1 MEKLP
6 RTLRRI
12 LLLLALALPMVA
24 WQLWLAPARETRQ
37 AWSGNLIETTRSPRL
52 LRLDAPGTHR
62 RPRDYHHVWHVD
74 LDGGGVREVE
84 VPHRL
89 WHHGEPGLPV
99 VKRRGER
106 WPEIDTDEYRDQQR
120 RNREG
125 TRRVLEVLTGQ

>member
-1 MEKLP
+1 MGQKP
-6 RTLRRI
+6 RYRRHII
-12 LLLLALALPMVA
+12 LLTALALPVVA
-24 WQLWLAPARETRQ
+24 WQLWLEPARETRQ
-37 AWSGNLIETTRSPRL
+37 AWTGTLVETTRTPKL
-52 LRLDAPGTHR
+52 LRTGEPGTHR
-62 RPRDYHHVWHVD
+62 RPRDYHHAWHID
-74 LDGGGVREVE
+74 LDGGDVTEVR

-106 WPEIDTDEYRDQQR
+106 WPQIDTEAYRDQQR